1 MVMKVIFVQVL
12 VTLVVILLSLNFAF
26 AACDAYYQT
35 YRYKSAV
42 FYVSNAAKIKVTV
55 TNAMG
60 DLYPRCFTAWIKV
73 NGNYVNLDGLPY
85 SPSNWQEAWMN
96 EAPNCFNS
104 GYRVACLYLWCLEYD
119 LLNFNNNTPYTGIV
133 EVRVS
138 SDCYGNPLSCYCWD
152 ANIELLPS
160 FTTTTTI
167 PNNQLD
173 GWYDTGNT
181 RCNLDGNICGYGI
194 KEKEQEYRDY
204 TCFGA
209 TCVYTVTARRWIAI
223 GSCYVSCPTTT
234 TTLACL
240 RSNPTLLISP
250 LTQYGNPGQTLT
262 YYVTVINNDNYI
274 CGVSPFTIHVIN
286 CPSGFSCNLASASL
300 LISPGNANST
310 TINVTSSPLSSAG
323 TYQFTLKVEN
333 SLSTSYFSSYSANY
347 VISSIFNCNS
357 LDGWY
362 TVSDRCNIGI
372 YECGSGTRERIEEF
386 RDYYPI
392 VVNPSSPSD
401 CSFTVTSTRTI
412 NIGTCYSSCPSGY
425 FCDAGFC
432 KIISSN
438 CQVRMYVKDS
448 SNNLPIVNARVCE
461 GAICYNTDN
470 NGLASFYIS
479 QGFHNLQVSKE
490 GYYNYS
496 INLFCEDG
504 AVIERNVFLIKQV
517 SCFQCDQ
524 LDGWYYTTESYC
536 EIGKFECGSGLRLR
550 KEEYRDYKSVCVS
563 SSSSCKDYN
572 VISYR
577 WVEDGYCYKNCTYG
591 VCEEGLCK
599 QSKIP
604 QPIYIKLEEYDHYRS
619 GGINLGVT
627 FLIIS
632 LFVLLLILSRK
643 MDNFK
648 PIK

>member
-1 MVMKVIFVQVL
+1 
-12 VTLVVILLSLNFAF
+12 
-26 AACDAYYQT
+26 
-35 YRYKSAV
+35 
-42 FYVSNAAKIKVTV
+42 
-55 TNAMG
+55 
-60 DLYPRCFTAWIKV
+60 
-73 NGNYVNLDGLPY
+73 
-85 SPSNWQEAWMN
+85 
-96 EAPNCFNS
+96 
-104 GYRVACLYLWCLEYD
+104 
-119 LLNFNNNTPYTGIV
+119 
-133 EVRVS
+133 
-138 SDCYGNPLSCYCWD
+138 
-152 ANIELLPS
+152 
-160 FTTTTTI
+160 
-167 PNNQLD
+167 
-173 GWYDTGNT
+173 
-181 RCNLDGNICGYGI
+181 
-194 KEKEQEYRDY
+194 
-204 TCFGA
+204 
-209 TCVYTVTARRWIAI
+209 
-223 GSCYVSCPTTT
+223 
-234 TTLACL
+234 
-240 RSNPTLLISP
+240 
-250 LTQYGNPGQTLT
+250 
-262 YYVTVINNDNYI
+262 
-274 CGVSPFTIHVIN
+274 
-286 CPSGFSCNLASASL
+286 
-300 LISPGNANST
+300 
-310 TINVTSSPLSSAG
+310 
-323 TYQFTLKVEN
+323 
-333 SLSTSYFSSYSANY
+333 
-347 VISSIFNCNS
+347 
-357 LDGWY
+357 
-362 TVSDRCNIGI
+362 
-372 YECGSGTRERIEEF
+372 
-386 RDYYPI
+386 
-392 VVNPSSPSD
+392 
-401 CSFTVTSTRTI
+401 
-412 NIGTCYSSCPSGY
+412 
-425 FCDAGFC
+425 
-432 KIISSN
+432 
-438 CQVRMYVKDS
+438 MYVKDS